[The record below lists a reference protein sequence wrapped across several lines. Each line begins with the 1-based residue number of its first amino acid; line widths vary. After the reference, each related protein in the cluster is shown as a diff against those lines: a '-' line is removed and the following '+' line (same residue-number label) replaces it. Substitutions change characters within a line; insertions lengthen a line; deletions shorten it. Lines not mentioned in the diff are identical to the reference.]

1 LNKSAKSIIQFII
14 LFAIGIL
21 LVWLSLKQ
29 VAPQKDNIINAF
41 KNADYFWIIISMIVS
56 VISHMLRAYRWNYLL
71 NPLGQKVGFINSNCH
86 VLVGYFANYGI
97 PRMGEI
103 SRCTLATKYDDVPFQ
118 IALGTVITERIVD
131 FVLFLLIFVLTLV
144 LEFSNLIGLANELIF
159 DPLKSRL
166 VAVSQSPIKMII
178 VALVLIVI
186 VGGLFLLR
194 KKIASILKGK
204 FGGIVSG
211 LGEGIGSI
219 RKMDKP
225 FMFILNSV
233 MIWACYFYSLYFCF
247 FALPGTS
254 NLGQSEALTLLLFG
268 TFGVIFSPG
277 GLGAYPLILSGI
289 LINTYRIDEVS
300 AFALPWLSWASQ
312 FVLIVVLGVI
322 SLIVLPI
329 INREKNVVS

>member
-289 LINTYRIDEVS
+289 LINTYHIDEVS